1 MQTSLER
8 VTLDKVPLDVVCD
21 VVGIFE
27 HVKELK
33 CMEIRNPQQVCLCNV

>member
-8 VTLDKVPLDVVCD
+8 VTLDEVPLDVVCD
-21 VVGIFE
+21 VVVIFE

-33 CMEIRNPQQVCLCNV
+33 CTDIKDPQQVCLCNV

>member
-8 VTLDKVPLDVVCD
+8 VNLEQVPLDVVCD

-33 CMEIRNPQQVCLCNV
+33 CTHITDPQQVCLCNV